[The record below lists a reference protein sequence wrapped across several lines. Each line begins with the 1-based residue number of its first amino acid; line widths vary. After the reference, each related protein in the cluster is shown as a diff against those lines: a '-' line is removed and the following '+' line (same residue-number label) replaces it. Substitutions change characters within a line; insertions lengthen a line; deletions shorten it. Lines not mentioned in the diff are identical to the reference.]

1 MYKKAWCTCKIV
13 VLFNKPIPVLALS
26 LLSPLL
32 RLPNNRDLNI
42 PNGDDNENFKKAIG
56 LISKTTILHVH
67 HAFLHISL
75 PSLHDY
81 DVKLL
86 KFTFYG
92 GSKQTTT
99 KFSLFFLN
107 LNIAIRNSNPREFAN
122 IWQSKWVAMIAM
134 KIERTRVHFLGDVFA
149 TVVVLRS

>member
-56 LISKTTILHVH
+56 LISKTTILHVL
-67 HAFLHISL
+67 HAFLYISL
-75 PSLHDY
+75 PALHDY
-81 DVKLL
+81 DVKLP

-134 KIERTRVHFLGDVFA
+134 KIERTRGHFLGDVFA